1 MDKKRLAGIVL
12 LVLLILAI
20 LISVSIFGG
29 DDTDTEKK
37 TIEGVS
43 FADKTV
49 VFDGTEQKI
58 TLTGTL
64 PEGVSVSYEG
74 NRGTDAGQY
83 SATATLTGEG
93 YETLILK
100 AKLTIEKKTIE
111 GVTLASQTFTYDGTV
126 KSLSLSGALPEGV
139 TASWTGN
146 GATDA
151 GNHSVKVT
159 LNGKNYKDLT
169 LSAIIVIE
177 KTDITGITLAGGEF
191 TYDGEEKKLE
201 IAGTLPEGVSVSY
214 SGNVQ
219 TEVGEY
225 PVTATLT
232 GDNYNTLTL
241 PAVLIIKRAEITGI
255 TFPGGEFIYDGEE
268 KKLEILGELP
278 LGVTVSYSGN
288 VATEAGIYEAVATL
302 SGDNYKEFTLRAT
315 LVITAPASDEDIEG
329 VTLGGASF
337 IYDGTVK
344 SLSLSGALPEGVTV
358 SWVGNSATDAGEHQV
373 TAILSGEGYN
383 TLTLRATLIIKKAD
397 ITGITLAGG
406 EFTYDGEE
414 KELEIAGTLP
424 EGVSISYSGN
434 VQKNAG
440 EYPVVAT
447 LSGDNYNTLTLE
459 ATLIIKRAEIT
470 GITFPGGEFIYDG
483 EEKKLEILG
492 ELPLGVTVS
501 YSGNVATEAGIY
513 EAVATLSGDN
523 YKELTLRATLV
534 ITAPAIDEDIEGVTL
549 GGASFI
555 YDGTSKSLSLSGALP
570 EGVTVSWVGNSA
582 TDAGEHQVTAIL
594 SGEGYN
600 TLTLRATLII
610 KKAEITGIT
619 LAGGEF
625 TYDGTAKSLS
635 LSGTPPT
642 GVSVSF
648 SGNGQTAAGEH
659 QVTATL
665 SGDNY
670 NTLTLKATLTILP
683 AEITGVTL
691 DSASFTYDGTAK
703 SLSLSGALPT
713 GVDVSFSGNEQ
724 TAVGSHQ
731 VTATISGDNYNTLT
745 LKATLTIVAADIT
758 GVRLESAEY
767 TYDGKPKSL
776 KLSAEVPEGVT
787 ITFAGNGKT
796 NAGEYKVVAVLSG
809 EGYNTLTLEAT
820 LKINKASLSG
830 ALTLASKEVNY
841 EKGKTHSLVV
851 EGEIPDGVTVT
862 YSNENIE
869 YAGIY
874 TITVV
879 IEGENYERLVLT
891 ATLTIKGVGGSG
903 FTTPEHKW

>member
-1 MDKKRLAGIVL
+1 MKIKRLFGAAL
-12 LVLLILAI
+12 LLIVMVAI
-20 LISVSIFGG
+20 CLSVTACVG
-29 DDTDTEKK
+29 DNPDPKKK

-43 FADKTV
+43 FVNKTV
-49 VFDGTEQKI
+49 VYDGTEHEI
-58 TLTGTL
+58 TVMGEL
-64 PEGVSVSYEG
+64 PEGVSVTYTD
-74 NRGTDAGQY
+74 NKGTDAGQY
-83 SATATLTGEG
+83 DATATLVGEG
-93 YETLILK
+93 YETLTLT
-100 AKLTIEKKTIE
+100 AKLTIEKKTIK
-111 GVTLASQTFTYDGTV
+111 GVTLSCQTFTYDGTL
-126 KSLSLSGALPEGV
+126 KSLQLSGELPEGV
-139 TASWTGN
+139 TATWIEN
-146 GATDA
+146 GATNA
-151 GNHSVKVT
+151 GNHPVKVT
-159 LNGKNYKDLT
+159 LSGKNYKDLT

-177 KTDITGITLAGGEF
+177 KADITGITLAGGEF

-201 IAGTLPEGVSVSY
+201 IEGTLPEGVSVSY

-241 PAVLIIKRAEITGI
+241 PAVLIIRKAEITGI
-255 TFPGGEFIYDGEE
+255 TFPDGEFIYDGEE

-278 LGVTVSYSGN
+278 PGVTVSYSGN
-288 VATEAGIYEAVATL
+288 VGTEAGIYEAVATL
-302 SGDNYKEFTLRAT
+302 SGDNYKELTLRAT
-315 LVITAPASDEDIEG
+315 LVITAPASDKDIEG
-329 VTLGGASF
+329 VTLSGASF
-337 IYDGTVK
+337 IYDGTSK
-344 SLSLSGALPEGVTV
+344 SLSLSGTLPEGVTV

-406 EFTYDGEE
+406 EFTYDGTA
-414 KELEIAGTLP
+414 KSLSLSGTP
-424 EGVSISYSGN
+424 PTGVSISFSGN
-434 VQKNAG
+434 GQTAAG
-440 EYPVVAT
+440 EHQVTAT
-447 LSGDNYNTLTLE
+447 LSGDNYNTLTLK
-459 ATLIIKRAEIT
+459 ATLTILPAEIT
-470 GITFPGGEFIYDG
+470 G
-483 EEKKLEILG
+483 
-492 ELPLGVTVS
+492 
-501 YSGNVATEAGIY
+501 
-513 EAVATLSGDN
+513 
-523 YKELTLRATLV
+523 
-534 ITAPAIDEDIEGVTL
+534 VTL
-549 GGASFI
+549 
-555 YDGTSKSLSLSGALP
+555 
-570 EGVTVSWVGNSA
+570 NSA
-582 TDAGEHQVTAIL
+582 
-594 SGEGYN
+594 S
-600 TLTLRATLII
+600 
-610 KKAEITGIT
+610 
-619 LAGGEF
+619 F

-642 GVSVSF
+642 GVSISF

-703 SLSLSGALPT
+703 SLSLSGTLPT

-731 VTATISGDNYNTLT
+731 VTATISGQNYNTLT

-776 KLSAEVPEGVT
+776 RLSAEVPEGVT

-903 FTTPEHKW
+903 ITTPEHKW

>member
-302 SGDNYKEFTLRAT
+302 SGDNYKE
-315 LVITAPASDEDIEG
+315 
-329 VTLGGASF
+329 
-337 IYDGTVK
+337 
-344 SLSLSGALPEGVTV
+344 
-358 SWVGNSATDAGEHQV
+358 
-373 TAILSGEGYN
+373 
-383 TLTLRATLIIKKAD
+383 
-397 ITGITLAGG
+397 
-406 EFTYDGEE
+406 
-414 KELEIAGTLP
+414 
-424 EGVSISYSGN
+424 
-434 VQKNAG
+434 
-440 EYPVVAT
+440 
-447 LSGDNYNTLTLE
+447 
-459 ATLIIKRAEIT
+459 
-470 GITFPGGEFIYDG
+470 
-483 EEKKLEILG
+483 
-492 ELPLGVTVS
+492 
-501 YSGNVATEAGIY
+501 
-513 EAVATLSGDN
+513 
-523 YKELTLRATLV
+523 LTLRATLV

-555 YDGTSKSLSLSGALP
+555 YDGTVKSLSLSGALP